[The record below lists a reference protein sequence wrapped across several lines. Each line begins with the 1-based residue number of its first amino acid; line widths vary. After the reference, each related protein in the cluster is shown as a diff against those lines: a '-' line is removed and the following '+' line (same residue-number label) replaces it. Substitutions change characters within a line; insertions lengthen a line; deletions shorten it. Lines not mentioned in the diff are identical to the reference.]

1 MYSESR
7 RTVHLIIRSLVSYS
21 VLRLQY
27 AENLI
32 IWGSFIMD
40 PPSVQKQE
48 FCYHIK
54 MPSNEGF
61 DILNFN
67 VKIDTSWIFQELE
80 DASVP
85 DEQVH
90 SAGEEN
96 LDLRIKELEKSEQKL
111 RDVLEDYM
119 KSDSVIRNR

>member
-1 MYSESR
+1 
-7 RTVHLIIRSLVSYS
+7 
-21 VLRLQY
+21 
-27 AENLI
+27 
-32 IWGSFIMD
+32 MD
-40 PPSVQKQE
+40 PSSVRKQG
-48 FCYHIK
+48 FCYCIK

-80 DASVP
+80 DASIY

-111 RDVLEDYM
+111 RGVLEDYV
-119 KSDSVIRNR
+119 KSDSVLRNR